1 MQRSRREKSEIP
13 VVALVGYT
21 NAGKSAMMNAL
32 LRKTEKE
39 EKSVME
45 KNMLFATLDVSQ
57 RKIRLDTNREF
68 ILIDT
73 VGFVSRLPHSLVEAF
88 KGTLEEV
95 LYADLLVEVVDAS
108 SEDCEF
114 NMSVTE
120 TVLREIGA
128 GDIPHIVAF
137 NKMDLVESEDKL
149 PIVPQK
155 TFCVSAKEDSGID
168 ELIEA
173 VGSVIYADL
182 RTAELLIPYA
192 QGQISSYL
200 CEKCTVHRM
209 DYRDEGTYFSV
220 DLNTADYNRLTPYF
234 I

>member
-1 MQRSRREKSEIP
+1 MYKRQ
-13 VVALVGYT
+13 
-21 NAGKSAMMNAL
+21 
-32 LRKTEKE
+32 
-39 EKSVME
+39 
-45 KNMLFATLDVSQ
+45 
-57 RKIRLDTNREF
+57 
-68 ILIDT
+68 
-73 VGFVSRLPHSLVEAF
+73 
-88 KGTLEEV
+88 
-95 LYADLLVEVVDAS
+95 
-108 SEDCEF
+108 
-114 NMSVTE
+114 
-120 TVLREIGA
+120 VLREIGA

-209 DYRDEGTYFSV
+209 DYRDEGCLLYTSRFSPHWKAV
-220 DLNTADYNRLTPYF
+220 HMWSRGWKKRSG
-234 I
+234 

>member
-1 MQRSRREKSEIP
+1 MTPYLSP
-13 VVALVGYT
+13 VVFQPPRASLPTVDKPEVLRYLGYGGAAPDPTVDALV
-21 NAGKSAMMNAL
+21 
-32 LRKTEKE
+32 
-39 EKSVME
+39 
-45 KNMLFATLDVSQ
+45 
-57 RKIRLDTNREF
+57 
-68 ILIDT
+68 
-73 VGFVSRLPHSLVEAF
+73 
-88 KGTLEEV
+88 
-95 LYADLLVEVVDAS
+95 
-108 SEDCEF
+108 DC
-114 NMSVTE
+114 
-120 TVLREIGA
+120 
-128 GDIPHIVAF
+128 
-137 NKMDLVESEDKL
+137 
-149 PIVPQK
+149 
-155 TFCVSAKEDSGID
+155 CID